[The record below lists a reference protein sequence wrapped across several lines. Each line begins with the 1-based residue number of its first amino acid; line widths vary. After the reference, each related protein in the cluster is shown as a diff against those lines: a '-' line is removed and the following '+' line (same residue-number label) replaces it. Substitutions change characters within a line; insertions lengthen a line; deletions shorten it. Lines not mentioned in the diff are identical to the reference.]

1 MWLAFLL
8 CIIYRSLLMLLLL
21 PFRSMMDSCC
31 VVSSDLHTPGERRWR
46 IHGIPR
52 IQQPEDPRIGPMRS
66 WPWSPCIRAH
76 SSEFAQLGEA
86 HFHFVEVVLV
96 GMVYLSFENSSHH
109 PSHKTSIPSL
119 SSLPMP
125 FFFTSFAWIEF
136 YSRCLSNH
144 LHIQNSRTWEP
155 WYCATTIPMV
165 ISRHWDTFFRVHL
178 YWRSLLCNVARYN
191 NVPFFYSSCNHMW
204 LNSVHCLTPFMY
216 GVQGYEE
223 KERNLKD
230 EEHLRPKPY
239 GRPVRE
245 PQAYWNHIQRWRRWP
260 TCRVF
265 TAILK
270 ESTEQ

>member
-204 LNSVHCLTPFMY
+204 LNSVHCLTPFM
-216 GVQGYEE
+216 
-223 KERNLKD
+223 
-230 EEHLRPKPY
+230 
-239 GRPVRE
+239 
-245 PQAYWNHIQRWRRWP
+245 
-260 TCRVF
+260 
-265 TAILK
+265 
-270 ESTEQ
+270 

>member
-8 CIIYRSLLMLLLL
+8 CIIYRSLLMLLLLL

-125 FFFTSFAWIEF
+125 FFFHFICLNWILLQVPVEPPSYPEF
-136 YSRCLSNH
+136 KNMRALILRNYDPDGNFQTLGH
-144 LHIQNSRTWEP
+144 FLQ
-155 WYCATTIPMV
+155 
-165 ISRHWDTFFRVHL
+165 
-178 YWRSLLCNVARYN
+178 
-191 NVPFFYSSCNHMW
+191 SSPI
-204 LNSVHCLTPFMY
+204 LEKLTLQCCK
-216 GVQGYEE
+216 VQ
-223 KERNLKD
+223 
-230 EEHLRPKPY
+230 
-239 GRPVRE
+239 
-245 PQAYWNHIQRWRRWP
+245 
-260 TCRVF
+260 
-265 TAILK
+265 
-270 ESTEQ
+270 

>member
-8 CIIYRSLLMLLLL
+8 CIIYRSLLMLLLLL

-52 IQQPEDPRIGPMRS
+52 IQQPDDPRIGPMWS

-125 FFFTSFAWIEF
+125 FFF
-136 YSRCLSNH
+136 LSLH
-144 LHIQNSRTWEP
+144 LPELNFTPGACRT
-155 WYCATTIPMV
+155 TF
-165 ISRHWDTFFRVHL
+165 ISRIQEHESLDTAQL
-178 YWRSLLCNVARYN
+178 RS
-191 NVPFFYSSCNHMW
+191 
-204 LNSVHCLTPFMY
+204 
-216 GVQGYEE
+216 
-223 KERNLKD
+223 
-230 EEHLRPKPY
+230 
-239 GRPVRE
+239 
-245 PQAYWNHIQRWRRWP
+245 RW
-260 TCRVF
+260 
-265 TAILK
+265 
-270 ESTEQ
+270 